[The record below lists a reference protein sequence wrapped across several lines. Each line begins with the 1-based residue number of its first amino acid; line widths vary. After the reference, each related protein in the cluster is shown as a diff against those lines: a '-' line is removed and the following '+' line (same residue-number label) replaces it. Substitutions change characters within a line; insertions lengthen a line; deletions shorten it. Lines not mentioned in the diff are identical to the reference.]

1 MPYID
6 HMSAYDTTLI
16 GTAGRTHNFRN
27 PNTGVMDNSSYLVYA
42 FKVDFDGTNGD
53 LTASTLH
60 MREIGNSVFGT
71 ESYITGL
78 FFKPT
83 NAAKDRILITFFR
96 MEAPSTTHGLYSMIV
111 YFRDNITHATAVKI
125 SDGTFFQSVMLNNGG

>member
-42 FKVDFDGTNGD
+42 FKVDLDSTNGN
-53 LTASTLH
+53 LMGSTLH

-78 FFKPT
+78 YYKPS
-83 NAAKDRILITFFR
+83 NAAKDEILITFFR
-96 MEAPSTTHGLYSMIV
+96 MEAPSSTHGLYSMKV
-111 YFRDNITHATAVKI
+111 FFRDSTTHATAVKI
-125 SDGTFFQSVMLNNGG
+125 ADGTFFQSVML